1 MAKVDELQKRVDT
14 LQNQLRK
21 AGDHLKRLA
30 AENETLTEQVE
41 KLTEREAQHQTQA
54 EQHTS
59 QETNAL
65 QEECTASRLR
75 IAELE
80 TQISEMAAQKQTN
93 GRVSD
98 QELKEWHN
106 AAYACA
112 QKLGLTIERD
122 QVESPDVFGLI
133 QTSFEAAS
141 SGAKDSG
148 IEDGDSAALAKELA
162 QLRIDVDQERSDK
175 AAVEA
180 KLSQSTE
187 METYVADVLETLVS
201 LGDLPQNI
209 PTDIPER
216 LHSGLERVLD
226 QCRALLKANEQV
238 STLESELQTAN
249 KQLQEVTEAREELG
263 RDYDLLLERIGTM
276 KDALK
281 AKMNAES
288 DEVKRLRKESADAKK
303 AANATISQKEKAIR
317 ELQSAQKTMQK
328 ELDDTRRALWSSQEI
343 ASRAQSELTD
353 TNSEADRLVSD
364 LTARLKT
371 AEEHLRSETA
381 LHEQLEDRVEQLQSD
396 LNQAL
401 NSESQ
406 WVEEREV
413 HLVTIQ
419 NLQNALENLQ
429 ESKDAEVDLAVEKLR
444 EELRLCTREQRT
456 AVARAE
462 KAESKL
468 RRVELSGTSAEQSQQ
483 KISSQQTEIERLRHE
498 VAVLKDHLGESMRRL
513 REESNEFNLDKRV
526 ITNLIVG
533 FLALPYGDSKRYE
546 ILQLMSSILQFSEE
560 QQQKVGL
567 IRKAGRRAPLQQQRQ
582 QQQSS
587 GPGTPASE
595 STDTPPPSQL
605 ETKDSF
611 SDQWISYLLR
621 ESSSTR
627 NRR

>member
-328 ELDDTRRALWSSQEI
+328 ELDDTRRAL
-343 ASRAQSELTD
+343 
-353 TNSEADRLVSD
+353 
-364 LTARLKT
+364 
-371 AEEHLRSETA
+371 
-381 LHEQLEDRVEQLQSD
+381 
-396 LNQAL
+396 
-401 NSESQ
+401 
-406 WVEEREV
+406 
-413 HLVTIQ
+413 
-419 NLQNALENLQ
+419 
-429 ESKDAEVDLAVEKLR
+429 
-444 EELRLCTREQRT
+444 
-456 AVARAE
+456 
-462 KAESKL
+462 
-468 RRVELSGTSAEQSQQ
+468 
-483 KISSQQTEIERLRHE
+483 
-498 VAVLKDHLGESMRRL
+498 
-513 REESNEFNLDKRV
+513 
-526 ITNLIVG
+526 
-533 FLALPYGDSKRYE
+533 
-546 ILQLMSSILQFSEE
+546 
-560 QQQKVGL
+560 
-567 IRKAGRRAPLQQQRQ
+567 
-582 QQQSS
+582 
-587 GPGTPASE
+587 
-595 STDTPPPSQL
+595 
-605 ETKDSF
+605 
-611 SDQWISYLLR
+611 
-621 ESSSTR
+621 
-627 NRR
+627 